1 MIITCVDLH
10 LPKVMMCCL
19 TLFVCFVLV
28 VADMMNFSVNIHSDG
43 NVLEIVTN
51 SGEVVLGF
59 GGVIFCVVCLL
70 LLIVADVAH
79 LVFLAFHAVLM

>member
-10 LPKVMMCCL
+10 LPKVMMYCL
-19 TLFVCFVLV
+19 TFFVLV

-59 GGVIFCVVCLL
+59 GGSFFVWFVFCC
-70 LLIVADVAH
+70 
-79 LVFLAFHAVLM
+79 

>member
-59 GGVIFCVVCLL
+59 GGSFFVWFVFCC
-70 LLIVADVAH
+70 
-79 LVFLAFHAVLM
+79 